1 MPQASKVGI
10 IPGTT
15 IGLMAQAAVDF
26 FKVNEHQSG
35 TIPLALE
42 NTIRGSYKPGSFC
55 MTNYLRL
62 GCSCSQCKLD
72 KKGMIAA

>member
-1 MPQASKVGI
+1 MLEASKVGI
-10 IPGTT
+10 VHMAQA
-15 IGLMAQAAVDF
+15 LAQAAVDF
-26 FKVNEHQSG
+26 FKVNEHESG

-62 GCSCSQCKLD
+62 S
-72 KKGMIAA
+72 